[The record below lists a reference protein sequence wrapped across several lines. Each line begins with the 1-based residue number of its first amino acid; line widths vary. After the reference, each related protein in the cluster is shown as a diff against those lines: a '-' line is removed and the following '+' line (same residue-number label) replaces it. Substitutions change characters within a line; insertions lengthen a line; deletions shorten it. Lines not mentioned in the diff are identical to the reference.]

1 MARFFM
7 PTNIQSARKHIARLD
22 TIEALEKYQARIDK
36 IWEAGALTN
45 EEFRTIYDAFVDRA
59 IEIQRD
65 D

>member
-1 MARFFM
+1 M
-7 PTNIQSARKHIARLD
+7 
-22 TIEALEKYQARIDK
+22 EALEKYQARIDK

-45 EEFRTIYDAFVDRA
+45 EEFRTIDDAFVDRA